1 MHLALA
7 LLTSIVP
14 APLSPAAF
22 EPLSPSFIHVQPPGN
37 AGQSADGLTA
47 RARAILEKER
57 QSKQPIA
64 RVYACEL
71 ADLAEADPCLDVLR
85 TVAADAG
92 APLQARTRAAALLSR
107 RVNEAEAA
115 KLFEFLATTAPVAEL
130 IPLAP
135 VLGKAPGD
143 AAAPV
148 ALRMLKAPG
157 DPARIAAA
165 RVLGGIDRPDVR
177 FALDS
182 ALNGAGPMLW
192 SAITVARGR
201 LGEPDALR
209 ILAGAQRHME
219 ATDRVLAAAALT
231 SSGDPRGN
239 TLLALMARTQEG
251 APGLHAAELLLDADR
266 QTAEKAIERAL
277 TVADP
282 EVRSEALRLSRIAGM
297 QVPSGADK
305 MLADADPRV
314 RIRAAELVV
323 ARDPGR

>member
-1 MHLALA
+1 MK
-7 LLTSIVP
+7 
-14 APLSPAAF
+14 AAF
-22 EPLSPSFIHVQPPGN
+22 VAIGLVAIFLVLTGFILPQVDWGYQPAEPFQG
-37 AGQSADGLTA
+37 
-47 RARAILEKER
+47 
-57 QSKQPIA
+57 
-64 RVYACEL
+64 
-71 ADLAEADPCLDVLR
+71 
-85 TVAADAG
+85 VA
-92 APLQARTRAAALLSR
+92 
-107 RVNEAEAA
+107 
-115 KLFEFLATTAPVAEL
+115 
-130 IPLAP
+130 
-135 VLGKAPGD
+135 
-143 AAAPV
+143 
-148 ALRMLKAPG
+148 
-157 DPARIAAA
+157 
-165 RVLGGIDRPDVR
+165 
-177 FALDS
+177 
-182 ALNGAGPMLW
+182 LW

-282 EVRSEALRLSRIAGM
+282 EVRSEALRVSRIAGM

-314 RIRAAELVV
+314 RIRAAELIV